1 MALMRRILIDAQAK
15 IRKMVEENRQMSSR
29 IEGDIHSHDEIV
41 SLRDDLSDTS
51 RRMEHLNIKTTNEPK
66 TSSSTMS
73 SVNQENSSSSKS
85 SKSSKNFDDSSPVS
99 SHKFINTSSH
109 RKFNAY
115 VRDNSSS
122 SSNGGGPCIDNK
134 DNNLVVDDTNYVN
147 RRKSKKSKSKHS
159 RRRTDVEFQDE
170 TEPPSPTPGPS
181 SRNDF
186 GLHDGTNRLT
196 GGLSGDSISLSLEN
210 QRLKNEVY
218 ELQRLLSMQENII
231 PAESTRDDVIL
242 QLHEDLDGPE
252 RVEALE
258 KEIIRAKDVLDALKA
273 ESSRLK
279 NEKFDLINE
288 MKELYEAL
296 DDKEKQIRDFIRNY
310 EHRIRENHDM
320 LAQERADRER
330 ERWSLLRHARDEAE
344 RSLALAAQLDI
355 KDQQLN
361 EARRQ
366 LSAAGY
372 LSDQESIHSVSLGT
386 RPSNGRLT
394 PNTGSGMVTVGD
406 RGSCS
411 ADSGVRGSSDRESGA
426 TSAGGNLSD
435 STADGTPT
443 ITIDNVHKHRQHH
456 RYLDADS
463 ISLISSTAVPHIYQS
478 VATPRDCNS
487 PSLSPMN
494 SQSFVRSLDNALLS
508 KSVEQ
513 LSGQPPDMEPIRRN
527 KNLRSFSSRSGVAS
541 TWGSISRVFSR
552 SRHRKAHSPS
562 SHDGDFV
569 GYSRSYSPLTED
581 GYNEKLRLL
590 REATHIP
597 MERWRAP
604 TVLAWI
610 EVALGMPQYG
620 PRCAENIKSG
630 KVLLVL
636 NDAELESCLRITNP
650 MHRKKLRLAIE
661 EQRNPSLIRYP
672 CMAQLGHT
680 WVCNEWLPDIGLAQY
695 AESFSK
701 NMVDARMLDQLSK
714 KEMEKYLNVTRKFH
728 QVSISHGVHLLRMV
742 KYDRQALAIR
752 RLQCENSD
760 TDPIVWTNQRFIR
773 WARDIHL
780 EEYADN
786 LKDSGVH
793 GALVVL
799 EPSVN
804 GDTMATA
811 LGIPPS
817 RQMIRR
823 HLAAELEQLI
833 LPARYDAFSQAEPI
847 YETPVYRNERNMQ
860 Q

>member
-1 MALMRRILIDAQAK
+1 MALMRRLLVDAQAK
-15 IRKMVEENRQMSSR
+15 IRKMVEENRQMPSR
-29 IEGDIHSHDEIV
+29 LESDMHNPHDEIV
-41 SLRDDLSDTS
+41 SLRDELLDTN
-51 RRMEHLNIKTTNEPK
+51 RRMEHLNIKPLNTDPK
-66 TSSSTMS
+66 NTSCGMPSI
-73 SVNQENSSSSKS
+73 NPENSSSSKS
-85 SKSSKNFDDSSPVS
+85 SKSSKNFDDVSPIAT
-99 SHKFINTSSH
+99 HKFLNTSSH

-115 VRDNSSS
+115 LRDNSSS
-122 SSNGGGPCIDNK
+122 SSNSGGPCLEGK
-134 DNNLVVDDTNYVN
+134 DSNLIVDDTNYVN

-159 RRRTDVEFQDE
+159 RRRTDIDFHED

-181 SRNDF
+181 SRNEF
-186 GLHDGTNRLT
+186 GLLESNNRLAS
-196 GGLSGDSISLSLEN
+196 GLNGDSTSMMLEN
-210 QRLKNEVY
+210 ERLKNEVY
-218 ELQRLLSMQENII
+218 ELRRLLSMQDNVI
-231 PAESTRDDVIL
+231 SSDTSRDDVIL
-242 QLHEDLDGPE
+242 QLHEDLDGQE

-258 KEIIRAKDVLDALKA
+258 KEIIRAKDVVDSAKA
-273 ESSRLK
+273 EANRLK
-279 NEKFDLINE
+279 NEKFELINE

-296 DDKEKQIRDFIRNY
+296 DDKEKQLRDFIRNY
-310 EHRIRENHDM
+310 EHRIRENHEM
-320 LAQERADRER
+320 LAQERAERER

-361 EARRQ
+361 EVHTFRARRQ
-366 LSAAGY
+366 LSTAGY

-386 RPSNGRLT
+386 RPANGRVT
-394 PNTGSGMVTVGD
+394 PSTGSGMVTVGD

-426 TSAGGNLSD
+426 TSAGG
-435 STADGTPT
+435 TPT

-456 RYLDADS
+456 CYPDADS
-463 ISLISSTAVPHIYQS
+463 ISLVSSTAVPHIYQS
-478 VATPRDCNS
+478 VATPRDCSS

-513 LSGQPPDMEPIRRN
+513 LSGPPPDLEPIRRN

-552 SRHRKAHSPS
+552 TRHRKAHSPS
-562 SHDGDFV
+562 SHDGDYESF
-569 GYSRSYSPLTED
+569 SRSYSPLTEE
-581 GYNEKLRLL
+581 GYTEKLRLL
-590 REATHIP
+590 REAAHIP
-597 MERWRAP
+597 VERWRAP

-630 KVLLVL
+630 KVLLEL
-636 NDAELESCLRITNP
+636 NDVELENGLKITNP

-661 EQRNPSLIRYP
+661 EQRNPTLIRYP

-701 NMVDARMLDQLSK
+701 NMVDARMLDHLSK

-752 RLQCENSD
+752 RLQCNNTD
-760 TDPIVWTNQRFIR
+760 TDPIVWTNERFIQ

-786 LKDSGVH
+786 LKDSGIH
-793 GALVVL
+793 GALIVL

-847 YETPVYRNERNMQ
+847 YETPVYRNDRNIQ